1 MNFKIVN
8 ITNFSVGIDF
18 YRRVFSVKQK
28 RNGLLIIK
36 NILTGAT
43 LIDNLNPQTVLI
55 ENLPMQNIEQLQ
67 MVIINQNC
75 LCEDDGGD
83 GGNDDFKIFDR
94 PFDRTFE

>member
-8 ITNFSVGIDF
+8 ITSFSVGIDF

-28 RNGLLIIK
+28 RNGLLILK

-43 LIDNLNPQTVLI
+43 LIDNLNPVIVTI
-55 ENLPMQNIEQLQ
+55 DSKPMENIRQLQ
-67 MVIINQNC
+67 SVVWNPNC

-94 PFDRTFE
+94 TFDRTFE